1 MIFVFLVDTSVS
13 MEQELS
19 SSSNSSIALGTSTKR
34 TDENASAESI
44 FGGLGDMFNR
54 RWQRKG
60 AGPNSASMGLHKN
73 TRLDCAKSIVEQI
86 ITNRQNFDQDRYMLL
101 TYSGG
106 PNGCIRS
113 NIKDSRATLLSELR
127 KLEAKDKFFGGVALT
142 TMFNQLSLMRGAYDL
157 DTYGYGRYPTLSD
170 PVHIVWLTDGASVV
184 TATGIHNKL
193 NLPVNSTPWVEAY
206 AEPFRWDQRLSLV
219 LLHEQNDDQLC
230 TAKAYSSE
238 STLLPMCSVMGGAAH
253 HVGSMHQAQRF
264 VESFAPSRSAPGSPR
279 SQGSVAASP
288 GVLVN
293 FERID
298 DNPANPGNSDLRVL
312 LHASPCYVASSGLP
326 PPTDGPGQM
335 PAGGGNGP
343 LRSMGPVN
351 YGNSAGVT
359 ALINGQLGY
368 FPIPE
373 AFWPEVISP
382 PRTQAPGGASIGG
395 GGGSNGNAGNAGS
408 GSWQIPRRSAHPT
421 FGYSQTSAEWTV
433 PPQFPFDKYQIDT
446 NCNVAQKLLA
456 AAQAAQAAHEAQ
468 GGKGP
473 SKPVCWPV
481 FVNGSY
487 TTPKN
492 SGFPFGILRANTA
505 RTAVNLYVLPYNFT
519 ALWKILGKLD
529 AQAQGQHSSR
539 AAIAM
544 SPGWRREFEEYLQHT
559 PGYYAIPLK
568 RAFNLYGI
576 PHGVF
581 PKTFGQSPGMRNI
594 THYSLRLHN
603 LSRKEWDRL
612 HPGSGMEN
620 GPGSLGCK
628 TALEAATNLQQALLS
643 FTPASDA
650 SHLAANA
657 FDVDRAHCLATL
669 SAMRRVFVREC
680 MSAQSTYFRANAV
693 VPPPPATRAQRTSQ
707 KNNGSDAQMEIDDD
721 DAVPRSPSPYTPPVA
736 SMEYSLYGFSQT
748 QDGSGLS
755 SPALSA
761 GSSPS
766 WMKPISPLRQQGSS
780 EMQQLEPGAEFS
792 LLGGLVD
799 VASEDDRDSR
809 HSVPIRNMGVF
820 GAAMH
825 RLKQQEARDPLQDER
840 VAMQQRRNMFGNPYR
855 RPMRE
860 PRGPANNVL
869 ARNPELSAKLGLS
882 RTLPKAPGNIAGSGN
897 GSNGNSNGNSGNGNG
912 NGSSGSNI
920 GNSSNGG
927 SPSRVD
933 SDDEAAVGLEMEGEA
948 EVNEFAIDKM
958 IEDMPMNSDEPAT
971 EGAGAGVGE
980 NRGRNTGGKFWWVQ
994 RRDVPRRRSINAPW
1008 RKNDSS
1014 WNVNPWATRVPG
1026 GGNGISDT
1034 GDAVAEPG
1042 TVTYT
1047 ADAVIIHKG
1056 GSQIVK
1062 ASGSAGTQPLSTSL
1076 SASSMSAPAP
1086 MSVTIDASS
1095 VAVSGSKDEGMDMQ
1109 VQGQSTEAISE
1120 ESPTEEKPPSTSSSE
1135 TVADTILEK
1144 STQGDQDV
1152 SSVPD
1157 DSAMVVDTAAAAATN
1172 DTKPINV
1179 IAVDPAQ
1186 ASAEGDRASALPP
1199 SESQTLT
1206 SISPPSPSSPSPASP
1221 SLPAAR
1227 RVNVA
1232 EEKAWF
1238 LKRIKA
1244 DPAHY
1249 DEDAILKRLVELQS
1263 NQTLGNPQLKIIVAA
1278 ATAAAKAMRRK
1289 QLVARL
1295 EEKAL
1300 ASL

>member
-19 SSSNSSIALGTSTKR
+19 SGAAQSSSTKK
-34 TDENASAESI
+34 TDENVPEESI
-44 FGGLGDMFNR
+44 FGGQKGGVNR

-60 AGPNSASMGLHKN
+60 AGPNSATAGLHKN

-86 ITNRQNFDQDRYMLL
+86 ITNRQGFDQDRYMLV
-101 TYSGG
+101 TYNGG

-113 NIKDSRATLLSELR
+113 NIKDSRATLISELR
-127 KLEAKDKFFGGVALT
+127 KLEAKDKFYGGVALT

-193 NLPVNSTPWVEAY
+193 NLPVNNTPWVEAY
-206 AEPFRWDQRLSLV
+206 VEPFRWDQQLSLV
-219 LLHEQNDDQLC
+219 LLHEQSDDQLC
-230 TAKAYSSE
+230 VGKLYSSE
-238 STLLPMCSVMGGAAH
+238 STLLPMCSVMGGATH

-264 VESFAPSRSAPGSPR
+264 VESFAPSRSTPGSPR
-279 SQGSVAASP
+279 TQGSVAASP

-298 DNPANPGNSDLRVL
+298 DNPANFGNSDLRVL
-312 LHASPCYVASSGLP
+312 LHATPCHVASSGLP
-326 PPTDGPGQM
+326 PPTDGPGQL
-335 PAGGGNGP
+335 PASNGP
-343 LRSMGPVN
+343 PRNAGAVN
-351 YGNSAGVT
+351 YGNSAGVS

-382 PRTQAPGGASIGG
+382 PRAQGPGSGVSGSLQAQHAHPSSGG
-395 GGGSNGNAGNAGS
+395 NGNAGN

-421 FGYSQTSAEWTV
+421 LGYSQTSTEWTV

-446 NCNVAQKLLA
+446 HCNVAQKLLA

-544 SPGWRREFEEYLQHT
+544 SPGWQREFEEYLQHT

-581 PKTFGQSPGMRNI
+581 PKTFGQSSGMRNI
-594 THYSLRLHN
+594 IHYSLRLHN

-612 HPGSGMEN
+612 HPGSGIES
-620 GPGSLGCK
+620 GAGSAGSK
-628 TALEAATNLQQALLS
+628 AALDAATNLQQALLS

-650 SHLAANA
+650 SHLVANA

-693 VPPPPATRAQRTSQ
+693 VPPSITSMPERCLS
-707 KNNGSDAQMEIDDD
+707 GHDAQIDAAEDEI
-721 DAVPRSPSPYTPPVA
+721 PRSPSPYTPPVA
-736 SMEYSLYGFSQT
+736 SMEYSLYGFSQA

-755 SPALSA
+755 SPTLS
-761 GSSPS
+761 GSAPS
-766 WMKPISPLRQQGSS
+766 WLKPVSSLRQQGT

-792 LLGGLVD
+792 PLGGLVD

-855 RPMRE
+855 RPTRE

-882 RTLPKAPGNIAGSGN
+882 RAAPKTTGATAGSSNVGSNGIGAGASGSAIGGGN
-897 GSNGNSNGNSGNGNG
+897 GS
-912 NGSSGSNI
+912 
-920 GNSSNGG
+920 
-927 SPSRVD
+927 PQPRVE
-933 SDDEAAVGLEMEGEA
+933 SDDDAAVGLEMEGEA

-958 IEDMPMNSDEPAT
+958 IEDMPMGSEEASG
-971 EGAGAGVGE
+971 EGQGAGTGAGE
-980 NRGRNTGGKFWWVQ
+980 SRGRNTGGRFWWMQ

-1008 RKNDSS
+1008 RKNDDS
-1014 WNVNPWATRVPG
+1014 WNVNPWATRVAG
-1026 GGNGISDT
+1026 
-1034 GDAVAEPG
+1034 GDASGDVVAEPG

-1047 ADAVIIHKG
+1047 ADAVIVHKG

-1062 ASGSAGTQPLSTSL
+1062 ASGNAGAQSLGAGPATAAPISTPAAGSRDGGTDCL
-1076 SASSMSAPAP
+1076 SAKSQSPQPA
-1086 MSVTIDASS
+1086 SDA
-1095 VAVSGSKDEGMDMQ
+1095 EPQ
-1109 VQGQSTEAISE
+1109 VQGQL
-1120 ESPTEEKPPSTSSSE
+1120 TEEP
-1135 TVADTILEK
+1135 
-1144 STQGDQDV
+1144 
-1152 SSVPD
+1152 
-1157 DSAMVVDTAAAAATN
+1157 
-1172 DTKPINV
+1172 
-1179 IAVDPAQ
+1179 
-1186 ASAEGDRASALPP
+1186 
-1199 SESQTLT
+1199 
-1206 SISPPSPSSPSPASP
+1206 
-1221 SLPAAR
+1221 
-1227 RVNVA
+1227 
-1232 EEKAWF
+1232 
-1238 LKRIKA
+1238 
-1244 DPAHY
+1244 
-1249 DEDAILKRLVELQS
+1249 
-1263 NQTLGNPQLKIIVAA
+1263 
-1278 ATAAAKAMRRK
+1278 
-1289 QLVARL
+1289 
-1295 EEKAL
+1295 
-1300 ASL
+1300 